1 MIKYLDAND
10 GNVKRIME
18 RDTIGHWDLHV
29 CLFSCKLYM
38 YIYTSFHWTTDA

>member
-10 GNVKRIME
+10 GNVKCIME
-18 RDTIGHWDLHV
+18 WDIIVHWDLHV
-29 CLFSCKLYM
+29 SLFSCELYM